1 MDTFNEDPKPGRL
14 VLPLV
19 LIGMIATTYT
29 FINRVATNN
38 DLEIEPSVEQVVVEP
53 DEEPV
58 SEDTTTTTTTTL
70 PGEVVTYLEEISSE
84 KIQSIDLAT
93 KVLEANDKWDNEDTT
108 YQEAKDEFANFIND
122 AQQFVETVSEPGPP
136 STFAGLVKSH
146 EELKSLADLIF
157 ADTEELLEGLTSS
170 DTGERRSADIN
181 SFNNEK
187 FKIQDL
193 ESFDPSNVDVSIF
206 SAGSSVAKK
215 YAQSFIDSGG
225 YVIDLSSEFRYDDDK
240 LLIIPE
246 VNGNLIS
253 NLNKPSII
261 ANPNCSTSQLL
272 MILQPIHKKFEIEF
286 VNIATYQAL
295 SRTGKAWLL

>member
-38 DLEIEPSVEQVVVEP
+38 NLEIEPSVEEVVIEP

-93 KVLEANDKWDNEDTT
+93 KVLEANDKWDNEDIT
-108 YQEAKDEFANFIND
+108 YQEAKDEFANFIEE

-136 STFAGLVKSH
+136 TTFAGLVKSH
-146 EELKSLADLIF
+146 EELKSLVELIF

-170 DTGERRSADIN
+170 DTGERRSAALD
-181 SFNNEK
+181 SFNNNINLFQEK
-187 FKIQDL
+187 ID
-193 ESFDPSNVDVSIF
+193 EI
-206 SAGSSVAKK
+206 VA
-215 YAQSFIDSGG
+215 INTSG
-225 YVIDLSSEFRYDDDK
+225 
-240 LLIIPE
+240 
-246 VNGNLIS
+246 
-253 NLNKPSII
+253 
-261 ANPNCSTSQLL
+261 
-272 MILQPIHKKFEIEF
+272 
-286 VNIATYQAL
+286 
-295 SRTGKAWLL
+295 